1 MPIYVY
7 IYFDFNELLLF
18 CNSLSTKIHLK
29 SFTYISDYIFTCIC
43 YVQLLYYLLVIY
55 IFKYLTL

>member
-7 IYFDFNELLLF
+7 IYFDFNNELFLF
-18 CNSLSTKIHLK
+18 CKSLSTKIHLK
-29 SFTYISDYIFTCIC
+29 SFTYISDYMYMLCSVI
-43 YVQLLYYLLVIY
+43 LYYLLVIY